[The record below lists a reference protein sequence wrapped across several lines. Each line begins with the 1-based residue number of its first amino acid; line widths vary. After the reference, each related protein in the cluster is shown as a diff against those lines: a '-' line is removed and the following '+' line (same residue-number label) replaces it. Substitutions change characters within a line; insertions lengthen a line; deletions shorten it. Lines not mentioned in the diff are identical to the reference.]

1 MYHPISIETE
11 QFRAEYDSNN
21 QLLVVAYNGVLT
33 PAVTKEFYA
42 WLIQAMTEY
51 PKQVQQARGSIY
63 NFCDVTKFDNS
74 NLTTASNQS
83 KQLNQINDLKDHPV
97 ALIVKDKLQQQILKV
112 AMKLTPHDK
121 RVRVVWSMNEAIEH
135 VNAFHKQYA
144 NEMREKTE
152 E

>member
-1 MYHPISIETE
+1 M
-11 QFRAEYDSNN
+11 
-21 QLLVVAYNGVLT
+21 
-33 PAVTKEFYA
+33 
-42 WLIQAMTEY
+42 QAMTDY
-51 PKQVQQARGSIY
+51 PKQVQQARGSVY
-63 NFCDVTKFDNS
+63 DFCNVTEFANS

-97 ALIVKDKLQQQILKV
+97 ALIVKGKLQQQLLNV
-112 AMKLTPHDK
+112 SMKLTPHDK

-144 NEMREKTE
+144 KEMAESIE